1 MIQIPKTKE
10 EIQIFA
16 QNQEIL
22 RKLYRE
28 KQYKKYCD
36 INEKQRL
43 YECERRR
50 FRKSALSNF

>member
-1 MIQIPKTKE
+1 MIKVPITKE

-16 QNQEIL
+16 HNQGVL
-22 RKLYRE
+22 RELFRE
-28 KQYKKYCD
+28 KQHQKYCAK
-36 INEKQRL
+36 NEKQRL